1 MVLFLTTLTEIN
13 IASNRNL
20 LFSDKSILERMN
32 FDREITANAK
42 KVVFKTSGDEEISFS
57 LEDQSF
63 MVRRVQK
70 YSLLRYHFSFHNHFC
85 TYIPVYERKNQQQR
99 HGLTISDLIDSPH
112 QFSMSSFKKP
122 KELTDRVVLDTKVE
136 DSLGYFCHHRIDG
149 YTGFVFCT
157 TCDVLYRCT
166 EQCCYRENEVIFCGD
181 RVVDHFYTHC

>member
-42 KVVFKTSGDEEISFS
+42 KVVFKTSGDEEISFP

-85 TYIPVYERKNQQQR
+85 TYVKERIKNNVTALQ
-99 HGLTISDLIDSPH
+99 SLI
-112 QFSMSSFKKP
+112 
-122 KELTDRVVLDTKVE
+122 
-136 DSLGYFCHHRIDG
+136 
-149 YTGFVFCT
+149 
-157 TCDVLYRCT
+157 
-166 EQCCYRENEVIFCGD
+166 
-181 RVVDHFYTHC
+181 